1 MSELKPAQH
10 FAQTTQPEPD
20 LPKMPQQ
27 FSAGQ
32 LLTENI
38 APSAE
43 AAAPRSRLLLVALL
57 ALGLLLVLA
66 LWQWLEWLQ
75 QSWQQGWFSGALVSA
90 FSILVAGMLGGVA
103 WREWRLW
110 RRLQRNQQWQQ
121 QAERIRNTVQYGEAM
136 ALCEAILL
144 AMPQTTEH
152 ATATENWR
160 KAVQPE
166 HSDAEVLA
174 LFEQYVMRD
183 CDKQAQQII
192 WRAGTDSSLAVAVSP
207 FALAD
212 MLLVVWRSSR
222 MLRQLALLYGAP
234 VGQLRSLALL
244 KRALAAL
251 LWAGSSELALDL
263 AADLLSSELT
273 AKLSARAG
281 QGVVAGLLVARLG
294 TLAQQQLRPLPLQQT
309 AKVQPGQLAAAL
321 VQRFSP
327 AEPTA
332 NKS

>member
-10 FAQTTQPEPD
+10 FAQTTLSEPE
-20 LPKMPQQ
+20 LPKLSQQ
-27 FSAGQ
+27 FSAQ
-32 LLTENI
+32 PLLADDTTL
-38 APSAE
+38 SASV
-43 AAAPRSRLLLVALL
+43 AAPRSRMMPVALL

-66 LWQWLEWLQ
+66 VWQWLEWLQ

-90 FSILVAGMLGGVA
+90 FSVLVAGLLAGVA

-136 ALCEAILL
+136 ALCEAILA
-144 AMPQTTEH
+144 AMPQTPQH
-152 ATATENWR
+152 ATATEDWR

-251 LWAGSSELALDL
+251 LWAGGSELALDL
-263 AADLLSSELT
+263 AADVLSSELT

-294 TLAQQQLRPLPLQQT
+294 TLAQQQLRPLPLQQGV
-309 AKVQPGQLAAAL
+309 KIQPGQLAAAL
-321 VQRFSP
+321 VKRFKP
-327 AEPTA
+327 AEAVA
-332 NKS
+332 NKN